1 MKWYIQ
7 VLKKYAV
14 FSGRAQRME
23 YWMFTL
29 FNVIIAFVLGFIEG
43 TFSPANNSD
52 LLGNL
57 YTLGILF
64 PTLAVAARRL
74 HDTGKSGW
82 WQLLWFIPI
91 IGWIVLLVFL
101 VRDSDEGDN
110 QYGPNPKMQEIN
122 TTSNPNE

>member
-1 MKWYIQ
+1 
-7 VLKKYAV
+7 
-14 FSGRAQRME
+14 ME

-29 FNVIIAFVLGFIEG
+29 FSVIIAFVLGFIGAIVAPE
-43 TFSPANNSD
+43 NNSN
-52 LLGNL
+52 LPGNL
-57 YTLGILF
+57 YSLGILL

-74 HDTGKSGW
+74 HDTDKSGW

-91 IGWIVLLVFL
+91 VGWIVLLVFL

-122 TTSNPNE
+122 TTSNPNELLTGKSITATTHKASY

>member
-29 FNVIIAFVLGFIEG
+29 FNVIIVFVLGFIEG
-43 TFSPANNSD
+43 TFAPANNSD

-57 YTLGILF
+57 CTLGILF
-64 PTLAVAARRL
+64 PTWAVAASRL

-91 IGWIVLLVFL
+91 IG
-101 VRDSDEGDN
+101 
-110 QYGPNPKMQEIN
+110 
-122 TTSNPNE
+122 